1 MTALAEGS
9 PAPDFNLPVSDFKN
23 CRGESYS
30 LAKALEHGP
39 ALVVFFKVD
48 CPVCQMTLPY
58 IERLFGYLK
67 NNKASKNEIYLL
79 CQDSHEQALDFKT
92 EYQLSLP
99 ILIDEDLLATESYGL
114 TNVPSLFLINA
125 DYTIE
130 STIVGFD
137 KEALTQA
144 AKRLAGED
152 FNLFSQEEA
161 AVLPAFRPG

>member
-9 PAPDFNLPVSDFKN
+9 PAPDFNLKD
-23 CRGESYS
+23 CRGKSYS

-58 IERLFGYLK
+58 IERLFSYSRNCK
-67 NNKASKNEIYLL
+67 TSTSEIYSL
-79 CQDSHEQALDFKT
+79 CQDGLEQAIDFKA
-92 EYQLSLP
+92 EYQLTLP
-99 ILIDEDLLATESYGL
+99 ILIDEDLLVTESYGL
-114 TNVPSLFLINA
+114 TNVPSLFLINT

-130 STIVGFD
+130 STIVGF
-137 KEALTQA
+137 ERESLIQA

-152 FNLFSQEEA
+152 FHLFSKEEA
-161 AVLPAFRPG
+161 AALPAFRPG